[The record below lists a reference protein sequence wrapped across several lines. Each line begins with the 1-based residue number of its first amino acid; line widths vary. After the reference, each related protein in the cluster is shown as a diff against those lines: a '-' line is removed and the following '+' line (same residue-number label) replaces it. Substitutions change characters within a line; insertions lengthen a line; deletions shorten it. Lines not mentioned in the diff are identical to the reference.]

1 LNAAVSSHILDI
13 YTLLFRHF
21 GQQHWWPG
29 ETSFEVAVGA
39 ILTQN
44 TSWSNVTKAIAN
56 LKEAGVLSPEGLSSL
71 PLSDLALLI
80 RPAGYYNLKAARLV
94 NFLKMI
100 DRYYDGSFDA
110 MLEAETEE
118 LRDHLLS
125 VKGIGPETADSII
138 LYAAQ
143 RPVFV
148 VDAYTH
154 RILFRHGLIEE
165 EIDYHGLQERITA
178 SLPQDDVALFNEYHA
193 LLVRTGK
200 EFCRKSKPLCG
211 QCPLNAMA

>member
-1 LNAAVSSHILDI
+1 MNAAVSSHILDI

>member
-1 LNAAVSSHILDI
+1 VSFRILDI

-21 GQQHWWPG
+21 GPQHWWPG
-29 ETSFEVAVGA
+29 ETPFEVAVGA

-56 LKEAGVLSPEGLSSL
+56 LKGAGVLSPEGLSSL
-71 PLSDLALLI
+71 PLSDLAVLI
-80 RPAGYYNLKAARLV
+80 RPAGYFNLKAARLV

-100 DRYYDGSFDA
+100 GRYYDGSFDA
-110 MLEAETEE
+110 LLGAEAEE
-118 LRDHLLS
+118 LRGRLLS
-125 VKGIGPETADSII
+125 VKGIGPETADSIL

-165 EIDYHGLQERITA
+165 EIDYHSLQERITA

-200 EFCRKSKPLCG
+200 EFCRKSKPLCP
-211 QCPLNAMA
+211 QCPLNAMAP